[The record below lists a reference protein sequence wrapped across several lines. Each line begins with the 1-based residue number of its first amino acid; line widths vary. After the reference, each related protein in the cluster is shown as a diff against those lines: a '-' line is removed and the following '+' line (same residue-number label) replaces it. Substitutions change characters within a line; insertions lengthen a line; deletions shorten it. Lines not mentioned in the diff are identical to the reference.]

1 MWKQRF
7 ERALLITLGIF
18 VTAAAALLGGVH
30 PEVQVALAAGALA
43 MLLTTVC
50 WRLYKRGSFGCGA
63 PFWILL
69 GLAAVCGLQLLGLP
83 EGVHRALQPRGAAL
97 AAYSTEGL
105 GPLWHRCLSLDP
117 PGTALECCKML
128 GYAALAGT
136 AALLVRDRPRALLVM
151 WTLAVSGMVIA
162 VVAAAQLLL
171 GGDTVFGVYRPEVSG
186 RHIVIPFVN
195 PNHAGAYYA
204 ALGYLHLG
212 LALQVQEQRRRWLM
226 IALTALPMLL
236 VVASASRGAITA
248 MVLGGFVL
256 FLLLRRLGK
265 LTNRQLA
272 YGVAITVILGAVAFP
287 ASETIRREFGS
298 ETHLETVHEEVKVQM
313 WSDAMKLA
321 GDYPATGIGRG
332 AFRSVFPSYY
342 RVSPGL
348 KVTYSHA
355 ENLLVQLLVE
365 LGPLVFG
372 LVLLVVALAVF
383 RFFRRVGLEQEHTI
397 ALLPI
402 GVLVGQNLV
411 DFNLEFPGTAFLFVV
426 LLGVLA
432 GLARGRT
439 RRVVARSRRLA
450 QAGGLVT
457 FVAVGALGLAT
468 LGKAGVRYDLRTEGK
483 RLQAAI
489 NRGDKPVGA
498 LKATREAIRRH
509 PADFYLHHLAGVAAL
524 NVVGELPL
532 RHFNRALYLNPRSG
546 ATQRQVGRA
555 LWRLG
560 FPHQALV
567 HYAAAIGRGVPVR
580 GNMAGELY
588 LLLGQVWD
596 TGGPSQART
605 EASLCGGALAL
616 VGQVPA
622 PTCLVA
628 EQLSR
633 VRRSRGFAVIARM
646 DRVAATVFAR
656 RLVVDKRLAP
666 ALSAYQQILARDPDS
681 AETLKALVRLTFRDG
696 DLALALHWSEA
707 LVKVE
712 PSASAY
718 DRLGQI
724 YLRAGR
730 ARLAE
735 QVADRGLGIHPR
747 APALVA
753 LKAELLLKRGAHSLA
768 RSLIR
773 ELTVGRS
780 LEMGAELRLLRL
792 RLRIE
797 KHDKNLLRVE
807 RIKTRIRQLQRLL
820 KAGVRS
826 SNIQR

>member
-18 VTAAAALLGGVH
+18 STAGAALLGGVH
-30 PEVQVALAAGALA
+30 PIVQLVLSAGALA
-43 MLLTTVC
+43 LLLVTVC
-50 WRLYKRGSFGCGA
+50 WRFYKKGTFGCGA
-63 PFWILL
+63 PFWILV
-69 GLAAVCGLQLLGLP
+69 GLAVVCALQLLGLP

-97 AAYSTEGL
+97 VAYSTEGL

-117 PGTALECCKML
+117 PGTALECCKVL

-136 AALLVRDRPRALLVM
+136 AALLVRDAPRALLLM

-162 VVAAAQLLL
+162 VVAAAQFLL
-171 GGDTVFGVYRPEVSG
+171 GADAVFGVYRPEDPS

-195 PNHAGAYYA
+195 PNHAGGFYA
-204 ALGYLHLG
+204 ALGFLHLG

-226 IALTALPMLL
+226 IGLAALPMLL

-256 FLLLRRLGK
+256 FALQRRLGN
-265 LTNRQLA
+265 LSNRQLA

-298 ETHLETVHEEVKVQM
+298 KTDLETVHEEVKVQM
-313 WSDAMKLA
+313 WSDAVRMA

-332 AFRSVFPSYY
+332 AFRSAFPSYY
-342 RVSPGL
+342 RVSKGL

-355 ENLLVQLLVE
+355 ENLVVQLLVE
-365 LGPLVFG
+365 YGPLVFG
-372 LVLLVVALAVF
+372 LLLLVVALTVF
-383 RFFRRVGLEQEHTI
+383 RFFRQVSLDQEHAI

-402 GVLVGQNLV
+402 WVLIGQNMV
-411 DFNLEFPGTAFLFVV
+411 DFNLEFAGTGFLFVV

-432 GLARGRT
+432 GLARGST
-439 RRVVARSRRLA
+439 RRVVGRTRRMA
-450 QAGGLVT
+450 QAGGLAT
-457 FVAVGALGLAT
+457 FVAIGGIGLAS
-468 LGKAGVRYDLRTEGK
+468 LGVAGVRFDLRTEGK

-489 NRGDKPVGA
+489 NRGDNPVQT

-524 NVVGELPL
+524 SVVGELPL

-567 HYAAAIGRGVPVR
+567 HYAAAIGRGVRVR
-580 GNMAGELY
+580 GNVAGELY
-588 LLLGQVWD
+588 LLLGQVWAA
-596 TGGPSQART
+596 GGPSQARA

-616 VGQVPA
+616 AGQVPA

-628 EQLSR
+628 DHLSR
-633 VRRSRGFAVIARM
+633 ARRSRGYAVIARM
-646 DRVAATVFAR
+646 DRGAATVFAR
-656 RLVVDKRLAP
+656 RLVAEKRMAQ
-666 ALSAYQQILARDPDS
+666 ALSAYQQILAQEPAS
-681 AETLKALVRLTFRDG
+681 TEPLKALSDLTFRHG

-718 DRLGQI
+718 DRYGQI

-730 ARLAE
+730 AKRAE
-735 QVADRGLGIHPR
+735 QVADAGLGIHPR

-797 KHDKNLLRVE
+797 SRDKNRLRVE
-807 RIKTRIRQLQRLL
+807 RIKTRIRQIQRLL